1 MEMNK
6 EDKTVFDDDILK
18 KVIQHY
24 GHDYMMVVAM
34 EEASEL
40 VQAISKIY
48 RYGVTLEAVNHLNE
62 EIADVLIVIE
72 ELKKMGFAYEPSIKE
87 WIDSKQKRSMERIR
101 K

>member
-1 MEMNK
+1 MNK

-62 EIADVLIVIE
+62 EIANVLIVIE

>member
-1 MEMNK
+1 MNK

-48 RYGVTLEAVNHLNE
+48 RYGVTLEAVSHLNE